1 MKKLVLAAS
10 LALAAAVPATAQD
23 LTRDALGGG
32 FASDSQ
38 VIPVMVNNPGLQG
51 ATFQSWV
58 ALMNPTAS
66 RFTVTATFYDT
77 AGTATTR
84 TIDLAAGELKTYPN
98 FVQTVF
104 NVTGAGAVKLTA
116 PESAGGSHNNRF
128 IVSTEVYTAT
138 GGRFGTMVPAQEFAA
153 TASRSFAAGIGVNAT
168 TRSNVGCFDQS
179 GEANTITPGCSTPWR
194 AVSVV
199 TLTSRPM
206 PGPGR
211 DHASAQ
217 RLRPL
222 RAHGA
227 APATRWRSTTER
239 TPAASSRP
247 SSTRPN
253 LRPYG
258 SVSAASGR
266 R

>member
-1 MKKLVLAAS
+1 MKQLVLAAS
-10 LALAAAVPATAQD
+10 LALAVTVPAAAQD

-38 VIPVMVNNPGLQG
+38 IIPVMVNNPGLQG

-98 FVQTVF
+98 FVNTVF
-104 NVTGAGAVKLTA
+104 GVTGAGAVKLTA

-179 GEANTITPGCSTPWR
+179 GEANTITARVFDNSGAPS
-194 AVSVV
+194 SVV
-199 TLTSRPM
+199 TFSLAANAWGQAAITAPVANGYVRFEPT
-206 PGPGR
+206 
-211 DHASAQ
+211 
-217 RLRPL
+217 
-222 RAHGA
+222 GA
-227 APATRWRSTTER
+227 ASCYAVAVDNGTNAGRFIEAVEY
-239 TPAASSRP
+239 TP
-247 SSTRPN
+247 
-253 LRPYG
+253 
-258 SVSAASGR
+258 
-266 R
+266 